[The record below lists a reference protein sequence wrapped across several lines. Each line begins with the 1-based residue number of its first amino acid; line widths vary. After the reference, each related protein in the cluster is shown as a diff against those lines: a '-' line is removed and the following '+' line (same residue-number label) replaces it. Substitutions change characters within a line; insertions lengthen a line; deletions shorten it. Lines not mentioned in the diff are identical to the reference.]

1 MAHGF
6 FDMVRKL
13 FIRVLLSERKI
24 LRRRVTLR
32 DEKILRK
39 SSPIEENILRGRVI

>member
-13 FIRVLLSERKI
+13 FRRVLLRERKI
-24 LRRRVTLR
+24 LRRRVILR

-39 SSPIEENILRGRVI
+39 SSPNRGRYS